1 MMPVRKNPFKLNK
14 LQLRT
19 LALAKVLALDPKTG
33 HEDPVTGDIALMV
46 LPQGHGNHVHVGEFT
61 FSSKDVSGFSNAAV
75 WAILERKGLAK
86 AAGPMGISLT
96 ADALEYNTGIDEK
109 FMIPSDH

>member
-1 MMPVRKNPFKLNK
+1 VN
-14 LQLRT
+14 
-19 LALAKVLALDPKTG
+19 
-33 HEDPVTGDIALMV
+33 
-46 LPQGHGNHVHVGEFT
+46 LPHGRGNHVRSGKFT
-61 FSSKDVSGFSNAAV
+61 ISSKEANGFSNAAV